1 MDHLLDEERVSLTKV
16 AQEFDVHVCTM
27 WRWVRRGIK
36 GICLESFTIG
46 GKRFTTR
53 EAVARF
59 ILRTNSKPSD
69 QSVSVYGSP
78 LSKRRLREIEAA
90 EKFLDEE
97 LGPRRAKR
105 ERSKT
110 K

>member
-16 AQEFDVHVCTM
+16 AREFDVHPATI
-27 WRWVRRGIK
+27 WRWYRRGIK
-36 GICLESFTIG
+36 GVFLESFTIG

-53 EAVARF
+53 EALARF

-69 QSVSVYGSP
+69 QSVVAFGTP

-90 EKFLDEE
+90 ERFLDEE
-97 LGPRRAKR
+97 LGPRRTKGQ
-105 ERSKT
+105 RSRPK
-110 K
+110 